1 MFMGDSDR
9 LVPSHRNTF
18 LRVTVP
24 QEVKAVK
31 LFSICIYLF
40 VCVDSTLRKG
50 QRGIRR
56 DGYAIGKRE
65 GA

>member
-9 LVPSHRNTF
+9 LVLSHRNTF
-18 LRVTVP
+18 LC
-24 QEVKAVK
+24 QEAKAVK